1 MDTSLGIKL
10 ITKKLALKRKFSK
23 IKVQFNGEGRDV
35 QCSSTLTAL
44 PEDLSLIPTKHMA
57 VHAHVANM
65 SFCSLW
71 HPSIARVSRISCGSA
86 LQGYIKQPT
95 IN

>member
-10 ITKKLALKRKFSK
+10 ITKKVVLKRKFSK
-23 IKVQFNGEGRDV
+23 IKIQFNGDGRDV
-35 QCSSTLTAL
+35 QFLSTLTAL

-65 SFCSLW
+65 RFALCVI
-71 HPSIARVSRISCGSA
+71 PA
-86 LQGYIKQPT
+86 LQE
-95 IN
+95 